1 MRDGSATML
10 FLSSFGLF
18 GGTVFSFSLSLSLF
32 LFLFVFFSGF
42 FSLQHSR
49 PSAPG
54 NGDLNASRR
63 ANANDDLNAG
73 GLFSFFFQGLFLAH
87 FFIERQ
93 SALASGL
100 VLVLPTLGTT
110 IVYRIQNFTG
120 ELEKNR

>member
-1 MRDGSATML
+1 M
-10 FLSSFGLF
+10 
-18 GGTVFSFSLSLSLF
+18 
-32 LFLFVFFSGF
+32 FFSGF

-110 IVYRIQNFTG
+110 NWKKIDNVAWRSKREIFNGRSKPTADGFLMGQ
-120 ELEKNR
+120 